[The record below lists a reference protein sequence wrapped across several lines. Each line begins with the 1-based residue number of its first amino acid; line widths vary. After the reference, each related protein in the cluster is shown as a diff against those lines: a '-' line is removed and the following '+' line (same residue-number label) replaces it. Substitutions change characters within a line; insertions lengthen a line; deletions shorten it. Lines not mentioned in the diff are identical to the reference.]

1 MNKINIAEKLIEK
14 RKEMG
19 ITQKTLGLHIGVSKS
34 SISKWEAGRNYP
46 EIGYLPK
53 LAAYFNITIDELM
66 GYSYQEEM
74 DEQAFYDRFS
84 AGWILSTFM
93 Y

>member
-1 MNKINIAEKLIEK
+1 
-14 RKEMG
+14 MG
-19 ITQKTLGLHIGVSKS
+19 ITQETLGLQIGVSKS
-34 SISKWEAGRNYP
+34 SVSKWEAGRNYP

-66 GYSYQEEM
+66 GYSYQEEV
-74 DEQAFYDRFS
+74 DEQAACDGFCV
-84 AGWILSTFM
+84 GWLLSSFI